1 MNQDTQDHDIGLL
14 KRWPALGLP
23 CTQQQLADL
32 VGVTQSAISRHVT
45 AGHIPTS
52 ATALEQLRA
61 YLAHLEAEAA
71 RQRGDGLLSL
81 PAERAAL
88 ARAQREMVEL
98 KNAAALA
105 EYAPTALL
113 REVLATV
120 SAAVAAHL
128 DQLASETDQALPDL
142 PEPARAV
149 VQFIIASARRDW
161 IRSTSELVDRS
172 LSEQQDDQKEGPLDE
187 RDGHEA

>member
-32 VGVTQSAISRHVT
+32 VGVTQSAISRHI
-45 AGHIPTS
+45 ANRHIPTS

-120 SAAVAAHL
+120 SAAMVL
-128 DQLASETDQALPDL
+128 QIDQLAARIDLAAPDL
-142 PEPARAV
+142 PDAARSTV
-149 VQFIIASARRDW
+149 MTVIASARAEW

-172 LSEQQDDQKEGPLDE
+172 LPEQQDDQGADLADDGGDDE
-187 RDGHEA
+187 

>member
-32 VGVTQSAISRHVT
+32 VGVTQSAISRHIA
-45 AGHIPTS
+45 AGNIPRDG
-52 ATALEQLRA
+52 TALEQLRA
-61 YLAHLEAEAA
+61 YLAHMEAEAEH
-71 RQRGDGLLSL
+71 QKGDGFLSL

-88 ARAQREMVEL
+88 ARSQREMVEL

-120 SAAVAAHL
+120 SAAMVL
-128 DQLASETDQALPDL
+128 QIDQLAARIDLAAPDL
-142 PEPARAV
+142 PDAARSTV
-149 VQFIIASARRDW
+149 MTVIASARAEW

-172 LSEQQDDQKEGPLDE
+172 LPEQQDDQGADLADDGGDDE
-187 RDGHEA
+187 

>member
-45 AGHIPTS
+45 AGHIPSS

-120 SAAVAAHL
+120 SAAMVL
-128 DQLASETDQALPDL
+128 QIDQLAARIDLAAPDL
-142 PEPARAV
+142 PDAARSTV
-149 VQFIIASARRDW
+149 MTVIASARAEW

-172 LSEQQDDQKEGPLDE
+172 LPEQQDDQGADLADDGGDDE
-187 RDGHEA
+187 